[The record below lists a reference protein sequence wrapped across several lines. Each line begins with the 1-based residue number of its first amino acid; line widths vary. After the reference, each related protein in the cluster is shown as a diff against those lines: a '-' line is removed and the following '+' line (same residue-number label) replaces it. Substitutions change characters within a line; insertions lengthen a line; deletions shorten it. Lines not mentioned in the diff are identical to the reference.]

1 MEKYLIEEA
10 VLVNKHLLHQKCHH
24 GNKEQVHSMDNKGV
38 EGKEVFT
45 FSVEAKEVVEIEVVV
60 IRAEEITKE
69 EDIIRGD
76 TTKVEDTIR
85 EADITKVEDTIREE
99 DITKVEEIEAAI
111 IKVCLMVY

>member
-10 VLVNKHLLHQKCHH
+10 DLVNKHPLHQKCLH
-24 GNKEQVHSMDNKGV
+24 GNKEQVHSMDNKEV
-38 EGKEVFT
+38 EGKEVFI
-45 FSVEAKEVVEIEVVV
+45 FSVVAKAVVEIEVVV

-69 EDIIRGD
+69 ED

-99 DITKVEEIEAAI
+99 DITKVEEIEVAI
-111 IKVCLMVY
+111 IKVCLIVY